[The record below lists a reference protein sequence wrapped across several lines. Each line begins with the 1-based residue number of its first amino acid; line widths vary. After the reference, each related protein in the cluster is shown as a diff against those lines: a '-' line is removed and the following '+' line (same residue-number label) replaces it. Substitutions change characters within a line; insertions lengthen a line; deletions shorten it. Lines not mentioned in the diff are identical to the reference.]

1 MSAERHFRMSAL
13 NGVIALRQYMDGNAG
28 VTPNEAVESLI
39 RIDVDFASSDYR
51 TALELH
57 GLIPADCSCADPI
70 VGLRGMISFLTEY
83 HRPLWTRQMVLGRRR
98 VFSQLNGDERQVFR
112 SAGLF
117 VEPPTGDIVDW
128 WDDVCIRLR
137 LLREA
142 ELLAQGRRAERL
154 SLATETRR
162 LRELGIE
169 EDPVWVS
176 IDDNTAGYD
185 IRSRNRGAELPP
197 ARLIEVKSSSA
208 NPPVVVISRNE
219 WDQACRY
226 GPSFVFHFWDF
237 KGDNEL
243 VYEKTV
249 EEVRPHIP
257 VDSGSGRW
265 RNAEIPLK
273 LFR

>member
-1 MSAERHFRMSAL
+1 
-13 NGVIALRQYMDGNAG
+13 
-28 VTPNEAVESLI
+28 
-39 RIDVDFASSDYR
+39 
-51 TALELH
+51 
-57 GLIPADCSCADPI
+57 
-70 VGLRGMISFLTEY
+70 
-83 HRPLWTRQMVLGRRR
+83 MVLGRRR

-117 VEPPTGDIVDW
+117 GDPPTGDIVDW
-128 WDDVCIRLR
+128 WDGICLKLR

-154 SLATETRR
+154 SLAFEARR
-162 LRELGIE
+162 LQGLGIVD
-169 EDPVWVS
+169 DPVWVS

-185 IRSRNRGAELPP
+185 IRSWNAGPEVPP

-208 NPPVVVISRNE
+208 NPPVIVISRNE
-219 WDQACRY
+219 WEQANRY
-226 GPSFVFHFWDF
+226 GTSFVFHFWDF
-237 KGDNEL
+237 KGQNEL
-243 VYEKTV
+243 LYEKSV

-257 VDSGSGRW
+257 VDAGSGRW

>member
-13 NGVIALRQYMDGNAG
+13 NGVIALRQYIDGNAG
-28 VTPNEAVESLI
+28 VTPEQAATSLI
-39 RIDVDFASSDYR
+39 RIDADFASSDYR

-57 GLIPADCSCADPI
+57 ALVPIECSCADP
-70 VGLRGMISFLTEY
+70 VAGLRGMISFLAEY

-117 VEPPTGDIVDW
+117 GDPPTGDIVDW
-128 WDDVCIRLR
+128 WDGICLKLR

-154 SLATETRR
+154 SLAFEARR
-162 LRELGIE
+162 LQGLGIVD
-169 EDPVWVS
+169 DPVWVS

-185 IRSRNRGAELPP
+185 IRSWNAGPEVPP

-208 NPPVVVISRNE
+208 NPPVIVISRNE
-219 WDQACRY
+219 WEQANRY
-226 GPSFVFHFWDF
+226 GTSFVFHFWDF
-237 KGDNEL
+237 KGQNEL
-243 VYEKTV
+243 LYEKSV

-257 VDSGSGRW
+257 VDAGSGRW